1 MEPKDKDAG
10 QYSGWW
16 LLGIAA
22 LGAILCALLFFGFEW
37 TSDRNSI
44 DKLGQMGDFF
54 GGMLNPLVSALTLF
68 VAISVWQLQK
78 KELKATQ
85 KALDE
90 QAKTAEQQ
98 RQEQRF
104 FDLLNVYYQTVNVI
118 SYTRQTIKGVERS
131 YRDYN
136 GKAAMAAWLR
146 NALELRDFALNR
158 GDVSTNNDPTDHADE
173 IQHMDRMFVN
183 WRDYEAREYFDS
195 YFRVVSHLL
204 AEAKGLLGEQ
214 HHRYVVLFRS
224 QLSKSELVLLAYHF
238 WLDPESNQSLQFAE
252 TYALLK
258 DLDRGDLRTELE
270 QEFGYF
276 LFGLRTSE
284 KQDVLAPTD
293 TGSPEVGS
301 SASKDTPPRV

>member
-1 MEPKDKDAG
+1 M
-10 QYSGWW
+10 
-16 LLGIAA
+16 LLVPAAFA
-22 LGAILCALLFFGFEW
+22 LGAVLAYAMAFSQLPATEDPGAWGTF
-37 TSDRNSI
+37 
-44 DKLGQMGDFF
+44 GDFL
-54 GGMLNPLVSALTLF
+54 GGLLNPLVSTLTLF
-68 VAISVWQLQK
+68 VAASVWKLQRE
-78 KELKATQ
+78 ELALTR
-85 KALDE
+85 KALEQTQLAMEE

-118 SYTRQTIKGVERS
+118 SYTRLTTKGVERG

-146 NALELRDFALNR
+146 NALELHDFVLNR
-158 GDVSTNNDPTDHADE
+158 GSVGTNNDPTDHADE

-183 WRDYEAREYFDS
+183 WQDYEAREYFDS

-204 AEAKGLLGEQ
+204 AEVKGLLGEQ

-238 WLDPESNQSLQFAE
+238 WLDPESKQSLLFAE
-252 TYALLK
+252 TYALLQ

-270 QEFGYF
+270 KEFGYF

-284 KQDVLAPTD
+284 KQEVLASTD
-293 TGSPEVGS
+293 TGSPEIGS

>member
-1 MEPKDKDAG
+1 MKTVKRLRTE
-10 QYSGWW
+10 WW
-16 LLGIAA
+16 LLAIPAA
-22 LGAILCALLFFGFEW
+22 VSLGAVVTYALTFHSLPATENPSAWGTF
-37 TSDRNSI
+37 
-44 DKLGQMGDFF
+44 GDFL
-54 GGMLNPLVSALTLF
+54 GGLLNPLISALTLF

-78 KELKATQ
+78 KEVEETR
-85 KALDE
+85 KALQE

-118 SYTRQTIKGVERS
+118 SYTRPTTNAVERG

-146 NALELRDFALNR
+146 SALELHDFVLNR

-173 IQHMDRMFVN
+173 IQHMDRMLVN
-183 WRDYEAREYFDS
+183 WQDYEAREYFDS

-214 HHRYVVLFRS
+214 HHHYVVLFRS
-224 QLSKSELVLLAYHF
+224 QLSKSELALLAYHF

-252 TYALLK
+252 TYALLQ

-270 QEFGYF
+270 KEFGYF
-276 LFGLRTSE
+276 LFGLRTSGE
-284 KQDVLAPTD
+284 PNILAPTD

-301 SASKDTPPRV
+301 SASKDTPPSA